1 MILPLLLFFATPA
14 DEVENALK
22 RFTQALAVVEREAA
36 DPVSTQQGIYQ
47 GAIPGM
53 LRRLD
58 PHSIF
63 FDPGQFE
70 QLKQMERSERKGFG
84 SVVSVLPGR
93 VIVLQALPG
102 TPSAKSGLSPGDEIL
117 AVNNVALNR
126 LQFDQI
132 IGFLGEARQH
142 QAKLDVRRPGN
153 ARLLQFILDPELVD
167 SPSVDRA
174 FFLAPGIAYIRVN
187 AFEVQTAKQL
197 KQAIE
202 GLGGAKL
209 RGLVLDFRDNPGGVV
224 QSALETASFFLK
236 PGQRILSVKGRK
248 MKSEDVDTPK
258 TTAPYEFPV
267 AILVNAKSAS
277 AAEIVTGALQDH
289 DRAAI
294 VGEPSYGKGLVQ
306 NVFPLSSNS
315 GLALTTAF
323 YYTPS
328 GRSIQKPLSTG
339 QLEVEHPP
347 AAEFKTDSGRTV
359 TGGGGIQPDV
369 IVHPDQPT
377 RLRVVLDASG
387 VLASFATDYT
397 QRHKITESFEAT
409 PALLDDFQVYASQR
423 EIQPAVVEW
432 LREREWL
439 LSRLQQEIFNQALGV
454 AKGDEVEAQRDPMV
468 RQALQIHVGQ
478 PPRAAAGPPAG
489 FLVFTVK

>member
-1 MILPLLLFFATPA
+1 M
-14 DEVENALK
+14 
-22 RFTQALAVVEREAA
+22 
-36 DPVSTQQGIYQ
+36 
-47 GAIPGM
+47 
-53 LRRLD
+53 
-58 PHSIF
+58 
-63 FDPGQFE
+63 
-70 QLKQMERSERKGFG
+70 
-84 SVVSVLPGR
+84 
-93 VIVLQALPG
+93 
-102 TPSAKSGLSPGDEIL
+102 
-117 AVNNVALNR
+117 
-126 LQFDQI
+126 
-132 IGFLGEARQH
+132 
-142 QAKLDVRRPGN
+142 
-153 ARLLQFILDPELVD
+153 
-167 SPSVDRA
+167 
-174 FFLAPGIAYIRVN
+174 
-187 AFEVQTAKQL
+187 
-197 KQAIE
+197 
-202 GLGGAKL
+202 
-209 RGLVLDFRDNPGGVV
+209 
-224 QSALETASFFLK
+224 
-236 PGQRILSVKGRK
+236 
-248 MKSEDVDTPK
+248 
-258 TTAPYEFPV
+258 
-267 AILVNAKSAS
+267 NAKSAS

-339 QLEVEHPP
+339 QLEVEHPA

-387 VLASFATDYT
+387 VLASFATEYT
-397 QRHKITESFEAT
+397 QRHKITESFQAT

-454 AKGDEVEAQRDPMV
+454 AKGDEVEAQRDPIV
-468 RQALQIHVGQ
+468 REALQIVVGRA
-478 PPRAAAGPPAG
+478 PRPAAGPGIYRAHTGQKIPG
-489 FLVFTVK
+489 TS